1 MSLLFPTLAPI
12 LPPYHKSIPYHI
24 IPVDTSDITTCQSR
38 FKTIQRR
45 KQTSSFFFCL
55 RLTSNQSLQEVNP
68 DKDTIVKKTTP
79 ILYIFFFIISISFK
93 YYSYQTIR
101 MLLAKR
107 KNMTEQKDIQ
117 YLFPLSP

>member
-1 MSLLFPTLAPI
+1 M
-12 LPPYHKSIPYHI
+12 
-24 IPVDTSDITTCQSR
+24 
-38 FKTIQRR
+38 
-45 KQTSSFFFCL
+45 
-55 RLTSNQSLQEVNP
+55 
-68 DKDTIVKKTTP
+68 DTIVKKTTP